1 MNNLPSASS
10 IMPRA
15 LVIQLARLGD
25 LLQSFPAITA
35 LRERDPHRPLDILCP
50 SPVVPLGRLFPGI
63 EQALSWNGEVWH
75 TLSREGDRSLD
86 HTLPQARAHF
96 SQYPSTPYS
105 VAYNLNN
112 HLRGILAAYLFSE
125 QVIGSGVRGV
135 LSAESAPWSEYLRL
149 VATYRGRNRVH
160 LADALCGLCGVTPP
174 EDVPVLRTNDSELP
188 KDLRG
193 CLATNG
199 VKVVLVVGAGDRDR
213 CVPLEV
219 WKEWITHFLNSCPDG
234 QVILVSGAGERELT
248 HALLDRLPPLCLGRV
263 WNAGG
268 RTDFLQLVHVFS
280 QCQWVIGSDTGPLH
294 LGVACGA
301 KAMGFYFSRARIHET
316 GPYGEGH
323 WVWQA
328 EGNVNQKSIG
338 NRENERSGIT
348 PTSWPIRGSIEIML
362 RESCSAIPE
371 GWSLWQGH
379 RDQKGVYFTEYE
391 SPVVAPPVRDQIW
404 QWLGNSS
411 DVNWNVIKDLLIEP
425 EPAFSS

>member
-1 MNNLPSASS
+1 
-10 IMPRA
+10 MPRA

-25 LLQSFPAITA
+25 LLQSLPAITA
-35 LRERDPHRPLDILCP
+35 LRDRDPHRPLDLLCP
-50 SPVVPLGRLFPGI
+50 SPVAPLGRLFPGI

-75 TLSREGDRSLD
+75 ALSREGDRFLD
-86 HTLPQARAHF
+86 RTLSQARSHF
-96 SQYPSTPYS
+96 SQYPSTAYS

-125 QVIGSGVRGV
+125 HVIGPGVSGV
-135 LSAESAPWSEYLRL
+135 LSADSAPWSEYLRL
-149 VATYRGRNRVH
+149 VATYRGKNRVH
-160 LADALCGLCGVTPP
+160 LSDALCGLCGVYPP
-174 EDVPVLRTNDSELP
+174 ETVPVLRTEDSELP

-193 CLATNG
+193 CIETNG

-219 WKEWITHFLNSCPDG
+219 WKAWITAFLNSCPDG

-268 RTDFLQLVHVFS
+268 RTDYLQLVHVFS

-294 LGVACGA
+294 LGVACGV
-301 KAMGFYFSRARIHET
+301 KAMGFYFSRARVHET

-328 EGNVNQKSIG
+328 EGTTHQQTTDSRQNGKGGV
-338 NRENERSGIT
+338 T
-348 PTSWPIRGSIEIML
+348 PTSWPVRESIEVML
-362 RESCSAIPE
+362 RETCSAIPM

-379 RDQKGVYFTEYE
+379 RDQWGMYFGEFDRPIAGSQTRE
-391 SPVVAPPVRDQIW
+391 QIW
-404 QWLGNSS
+404 RQLGSPQDMNW
-411 DVNWNVIKDLLIEP
+411 DVMTHLLIEP
-425 EPAFSS
+425 EPAFRS